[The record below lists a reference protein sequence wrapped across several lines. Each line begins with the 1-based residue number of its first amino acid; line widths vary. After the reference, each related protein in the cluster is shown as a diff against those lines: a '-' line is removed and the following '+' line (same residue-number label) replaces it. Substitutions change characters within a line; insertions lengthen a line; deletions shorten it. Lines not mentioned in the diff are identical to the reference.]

1 MIGARTPRLSS
12 RSHKRWRLV
21 LNFKFKNSWYYYF
34 VCISIWVKK
43 RGGGDFE
50 SGPWWQMKHTHTH
63 QVCTCVCRGLTA
75 TSARSWF
82 SQTINCPR
90 LELSTNQSCL
100 DHCRHPYLFYLPSG
114 RLFTSFFPRSVVIF
128 QFNSIVRV
136 IWALITVTVQQ
147 QFGASG
153 RLLLSQAAA
162 TFVGHYYLHAT
173 AVVIHYTIAGLRDFG
188 QGQKRLIN
196 CCGTSYPPSSTI
208 FISDLSSLSRR

>member
-1 MIGARTPRLSS
+1 MAT
-12 RSHKRWRLV
+12 WV
-21 LNFKFKNSWYYYF
+21 KFQIRKFLYYYF
-34 VCISIWVKK
+34 VCIYLGEERW
-43 RGGGDFE
+43 RGLFWECALVVDE
-50 SGPWWQMKHTHTH
+50 ATR
-63 QVCTCVCRGLTA
+63 CVCRGLTA

-82 SQTINCPR
+82 SQTINCHR

-147 QFGASG
+147 QQQFGG

-188 QGQKRLIN
+188 QGHKRLIN